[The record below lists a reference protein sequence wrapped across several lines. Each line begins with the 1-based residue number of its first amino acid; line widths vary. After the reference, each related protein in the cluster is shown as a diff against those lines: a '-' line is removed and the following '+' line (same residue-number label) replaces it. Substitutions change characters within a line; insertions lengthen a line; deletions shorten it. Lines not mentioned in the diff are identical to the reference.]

1 VKDLFRHG
9 KEICQKGLQMNGEA
23 LQTRDQIAARY
34 LQQLQ
39 ALAAEISVA
48 TDAIAANA
56 LPRFQESVAK
66 QEMLCSSL
74 VTMAN
79 TVSEGIHSSDQPL
92 LEHIDAAVEQKIRA
106 TSRAIREL
114 NLQYAA
120 LLKHSGKSIAL
131 LSLLC
136 NSHTGRLFQ
145 EARGSRL
152 KYQTWSCEM

>member
-1 VKDLFRHG
+1 
-9 KEICQKGLQMNGEA
+9 MNGEA

-39 ALAAEISVA
+39 ALAAESSVA

-136 NSHTGRLFQ
+136 NSHTGRFQ

>member
-1 VKDLFRHG
+1 
-9 KEICQKGLQMNGEA
+9 MNGEA
-23 LQTRDQIAARY
+23 LQTRDRIAARY

-39 ALAAEISVA
+39 ALAVEISVA
-48 TDAIAANA
+48 TDAIATNA

-66 QEMLCSSL
+66 QEMLCSDL
-74 VTMAN
+74 ATMAN
-79 TVSEGIHSSDQPL
+79 TVSEGIRSSHQPL
-92 LEHIDAAVEQKIRA
+92 VEHIDAAVEMKIRA
-106 TSRAIREL
+106 TSKAIREL

-136 NSHTGRLFQ
+136 NSHTGRFQ

>member
-1 VKDLFRHG
+1 
-9 KEICQKGLQMNGEA
+9 MNGEA
-23 LQTRDQIAARY
+23 PQMRDQIAAEY

-66 QEMLCSSL
+66 QEMICSSL

-79 TVSEGIHSSDQPL
+79 AVTQGIRSIDKSL
-92 LEHIDAAVEQKIRA
+92 LEHIDSAVELKIRA
-106 TSRAIREL
+106 ASRAIREL

-136 NSHTGRLFQ
+136 NSHTGRFQ
-145 EARGSRL
+145 EARGSRS